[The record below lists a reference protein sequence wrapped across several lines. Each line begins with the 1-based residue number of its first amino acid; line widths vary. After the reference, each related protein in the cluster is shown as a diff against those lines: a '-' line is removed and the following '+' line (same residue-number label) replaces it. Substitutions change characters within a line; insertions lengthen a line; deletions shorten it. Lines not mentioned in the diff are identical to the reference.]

1 MRNDMNIE
9 HMVPYVQNKINM
21 RCYVKC
27 KNEYSNQESRK
38 IHANWKQI
46 LQILHSVAGRNCV
59 TAAGTCVINIFI
71 FSVIVNEDFQTWLLI
86 GLNHNLRQILS
97 HVRESLLIGM
107 DFYIDI
113 FFN

>member
-1 MRNDMNIE
+1 M
-9 HMVPYVQNKINM
+9 
-21 RCYVKC
+21 
-27 KNEYSNQESRK
+27 
-38 IHANWKQI
+38 
-46 LQILHSVAGRNCV
+46 
-59 TAAGTCVINIFI
+59 

-97 HVRESLLIGM
+97 HVRESLIIDM